1 MSLFKSSFAAVPLSR
16 ITDVS
21 LPTLSLVA
29 ASGSNNSSSSSHHNN
44 KKHNSSSSFVP
55 DFVWNFADIP
65 LSQTEEIGVPRI
77 YFCEPAAVVLPSS
90 VSGNSNN
97 SAPTKQAFV
106 MVTYNQIVIIENST
120 TPSSSSSSQRLGA
133 TVEFSDVKQT
143 RVQRIIKDDGRDT
156 SFALI
161 SYGTNNKILI
171 AFLDVISRN
180 LFVQTCEAVARVY
193 GNTKCCVGTITPE
206 DALDL
211 FFIINNIQQQQ

>member
-29 ASGSNNSSSSSHHNN
+29 ASGSNNSS
-44 KKHNSSSSFVP
+44 
-55 DFVWNFADIP
+55 
-65 LSQTEEIGVPRI
+65 
-77 YFCEPAAVVLPSS
+77 
-90 VSGNSNN
+90 
-97 SAPTKQAFV
+97 PTKQAFV

-171 AFLDVISRN
+171 
-180 LFVQTCEAVARVY
+180 
-193 GNTKCCVGTITPE
+193 
-206 DALDL
+206 
-211 FFIINNIQQQQ
+211 